1 MKIGDLFSVEGR
13 AAVVT
18 GGASGIGYAIAGALA
33 ENGARV
39 TIFDIDAGKAEAAAS
54 RLSLGGVEVSWTAVD
69 VTDDGALRQA
79 FGEAA
84 RAGAIDVVYANA
96 GISGGPGFL
105 TFDRERNPGAAIEDI
120 APAFFDRVV
129 ATNLGSVFKT
139 VQAAVPHLKAA
150 GGGRIVVTSSISATR
165 AETLVGAPYVAS
177 KAGVAQLVRQ
187 FALELA
193 RYAITVNAIAP
204 GPVATDIAGGRL
216 QSAETQARFAEH
228 CPMHRIGACD
238 DIVGAALF
246 LASPAARFITGAE
259 IVIDGGVTL
268 GVAD

>member
-1 MKIGDLFSVEGR
+1 MKIGDLFSVEGL

-54 RLSLGGVEVSWTAVD
+54 RLSPGGEVSWASVD
-69 VTDDGALRQA
+69 VTDERALRQA
-79 FGEAA
+79 FSEAA
-84 RAGAIDVVYANA
+84 RAGGVDVVYANA

-105 TFDRERNPGAAIEDI
+105 TFDRQRNPGAAIEDI
-120 APAFFDRVV
+120 APGFFDRVV

-165 AETLVGAPYVAS
+165 AETFVGAPYVAS

-187 FALELA
+187 LALELA

-204 GPVATDIAGGRL
+204 GPVATNIAGGRL

-238 DIVGAALF
+238 DVVGAALF